1 MCTHIFMAAQTDPTV
16 MIGGT
21 LPLLE
26 ACHRVGHGDTII
38 LESCEYCNSFLSFFP
53 TVAVVLNIDEDH
65 LDFFKNLD
73 DIKHSFRKFMELV
86 PSSGDVIVNADDAN
100 ACSAVQGLDAF
111 MFGMSDG
118 AECTAKNIRK
128 DMGRPEFDIY
138 VHGEFYAHAALQ
150 VYGRHNISNAL
161 AAASAAYVL
170 GIPGDA
176 VEKGLSAFHGAGRRF
191 EHKGNFNGA
200 ELYDDYAHHPNE
212 VRALLETAESLGYK
226 RIICAF
232 QPHTY
237 SRTHELFDDFV
248 EVLKRPDIT
257 ILAEIFA
264 AREDNELGISSA
276 DLAVQIPGSVYCA
289 TLEDVEDK
297 LRELAQPGDL
307 LLTVG
312 AGDIYL
318 AGEALLG

>member
-1 MCTHIFMAAQTDPTV
+1 MFELESSQNPTV
-16 MIGGT
+16 F
-21 LPLLE
+21 PPW
-26 ACHRVGHGDTII
+26 
-38 LESCEYCNSFLSFFP
+38 EY
-53 TVAVVLNIDEDH
+53 V
-65 LDFFKNLD
+65 
-73 DIKHSFRKFMELV
+73 KF
-86 PSSGDVIVNADDAN
+86 
-100 ACSAVQGLDAF
+100 GL
-111 MFGMSDG
+111 SDG
-118 AECTAKNIRK
+118 VDCTIKNVRE

-176 VEKGLSAFHGAGRRF
+176 VEKGLNAFQGAGRRF

-212 VRALLETAESLGYK
+212 VRALLETAEGLGYK

-248 EVLKRPDIT
+248 EVLKQPDIT

-276 DLAVQIPGSVYCA
+276 DLAARIPGSVYCA
-289 TLEDVEDK
+289 TLEEVEDK